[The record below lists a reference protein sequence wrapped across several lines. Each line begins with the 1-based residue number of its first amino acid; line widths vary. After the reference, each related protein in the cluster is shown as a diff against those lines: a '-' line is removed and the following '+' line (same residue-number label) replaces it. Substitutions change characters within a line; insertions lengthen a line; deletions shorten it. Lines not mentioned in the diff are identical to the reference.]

1 MESLYDK
8 VAEHVAPTKTMRAL
22 KLAFEVWE
30 GLVGFVAWC
39 DLPLVRRL
47 PNIATLKEGISI
59 KIILLLT

>member
-1 MESLYDK
+1 
-8 VAEHVAPTKTMRAL
+8 MRAL